1 MKTAS
6 LSGSLRENVGKKG
19 ASAIRKSG
27 SVPGVLYGG
36 KDQTHF
42 TVEENSIN
50 KLVFSPDVF
59 YIELD
64 IDGKKVNSILQDIQF
79 HPVTDRIVHIDLLEV
94 VPGKEVRVNL
104 PLRAEGIAEGVTN
117 GGRIA
122 TLFRRVPV
130 KGLIEKIPEAIT
142 VDISPLIIG
151 STIRVRDLNIDGCRI
166 QLNESVL
173 LIACKRTRL
182 ALVEE
187 TLEGEGVEG
196 AEEGTEEGTAEGAE
210 GTAEGG
216 SEGGSEGGDA

>member
-1 MKTAS
+1 MNTAS
-6 LSGSLRENVGKKG
+6 LSGYPRENVGKKG
-19 ASAIRKSG
+19 SSAIRKSG
-27 SVPGVLYGG
+27 SIPGVLYGG
-36 KDQTHF
+36 TDQTHF

-64 IDGKKVNSILQDIQF
+64 IDGKKVQCILQDIQF

-104 PLRAEGIAEGVTN
+104 PLRSEGTAEGVTN

-151 STIRVRDLNIDGCRI
+151 STVRVRDLNIEGCTI
-166 QLNESVL
+166 LLNESVL
-173 LIACKRTRL
+173 LFACKRTRL
-182 ALVEE
+182 AVADEDLE
-187 TLEGEGVEG
+187 TGE
-196 AEEGTEEGTAEGAE
+196 AEGAE
-210 GTAEGG
+210 GTEGAESAEGESG
-216 SEGGSEGGDA
+216 EGSEGGDA

>member
-19 ASAIRKSG
+19 SSAIRKSG
-27 SVPGVLYGG
+27 SIPGVLYGG
-36 KDQTHF
+36 QDQTHF

-64 IDGKKVNSILQDIQF
+64 IDGKKVHCILQDIQF

-104 PLRAEGIAEGVTN
+104 PLRSEGTAEGVTN

-151 STIRVRDLNIDGCRI
+151 STVRVRDLNIEGCTI
-166 QLNESVL
+166 LLNESVL
-173 LIACKRTRL
+173 LFACKRTRL
-182 ALVEE
+182 AVADEDLE
-187 TLEGEGVEG
+187 TGEAV
-196 AEEGTEEGTAEGAE
+196 AEGAE
-210 GTAEGG
+210 GTEGE
-216 SEGGSEGGDA
+216 SEEGSEGGDA

>member
-19 ASAIRKSG
+19 SSAIRKSG
-27 SVPGVLYGG
+27 SIPGVLYGG
-36 KDQTHF
+36 QDQTHF

-50 KLVFSPDVF
+50 KLVFSPDVY

-64 IDGKKVNSILQDIQF
+64 IDGKKVHCILQDIQF

-104 PLRAEGIAEGVTN
+104 PLRSEGTAAGVTN

-130 KGLIEKIPEAIT
+130 KGLIDKIPEAIT

-151 STIRVRDLNIDGCRI
+151 STVRVRDLNIEGCTI
-166 QLNESVL
+166 LLNESVL
-173 LIACKRTRL
+173 LFACKRTRL
-182 ALVEE
+182 AVADEDL
-187 TLEGEGVEG
+187 EG
-196 AEEGTEEGTAEGAE
+196 AEAEDAAEGAE
-210 GTAEGG
+210 GEAE
-216 SEGGSEGGDA
+216 EGAEGGDA

>member
-6 LSGSLRENVGKKG
+6 LSGSPRENVGKKA
-19 ASAIRKSG
+19 ASSSRKSG

-36 KDQTHF
+36 QDQTHF

-50 KLVFSPDVF
+50 KLVFNPDVF

-64 IDGKKVNSILQDIQF
+64 IDGKTVNCILQDVQF

-94 VPGKEVRVNL
+94 LPGKEVRVNL
-104 PLRAEGIAEGVTN
+104 PLRTEGTAKGVMN

-130 KGLIEKIPEAIT
+130 KGLIDKIPESIT
-142 VDISPLIIG
+142 VDIAPLTIG
-151 STIRVRDLNIDGCRI
+151 STIRVRDLNIEGCKI
-166 QLNESVL
+166 LLNESVL

-182 ALVEE
+182 AVAEE
-187 TLEGEGVEG
+187 VLDGEVNEE
-196 AEEGTEEGTAEGAE
+196 AEGTEDAEGA
-210 GTAEGG
+210 
-216 SEGGSEGGDA
+216 SEESPEGGDA

>member
-19 ASAIRKSG
+19 ASSIRKSG

-36 KDQTHF
+36 QDQTHF

-50 KLVFSPDVF
+50 KLVFNPDVF

-64 IDGKKVNSILQDIQF
+64 IDGKKANCILQDIQF

-94 VPGKEVRVNL
+94 LPGKEVRVNL
-104 PLRAEGIAEGVTN
+104 PLRSEGTAQGVIN

-130 KGLIEKIPEAIT
+130 KGAIEKIPEAIT
-142 VDISPLIIG
+142 VDISPLTIG
-151 STIRVRDLNIDGCRI
+151 STVRVRDLNIEGCKI
-166 QLNESVL
+166 LLNESVL

-182 ALVEE
+182 AVADEVLD
-187 TLEGEGVEG
+187 GEVDGD
-196 AEEGTEEGTAEGAE
+196 AEGTEGTEGAE
-210 GTAEGG
+210 GA
-216 SEGGSEGGDA
+216 SEESTEGGDA